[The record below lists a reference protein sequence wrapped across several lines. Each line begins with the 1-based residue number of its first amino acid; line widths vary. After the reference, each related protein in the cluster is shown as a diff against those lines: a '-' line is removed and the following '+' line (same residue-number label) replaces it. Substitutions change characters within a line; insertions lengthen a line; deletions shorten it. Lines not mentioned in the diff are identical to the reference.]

1 MSNKILFEKY
11 KDESLQELCAHLYS
25 SSLEGNL
32 EEVEYLLTSPDLKY
46 HPAIHFA
53 NDSALVVSSS
63 NGHIPV
69 VEYLLN
75 FSTYGQQ
82 VLSDCALIK
91 ACTNNEL
98 ETAKFLL
105 DSETIP
111 YKANIHVK
119 NDYIFRELMIA
130 QNEEILK
137 YLIFEREIPRTE
149 YIDEYLNR
157 DNYNLNDYCLKI
169 KGWFELRVL
178 NKELNTDLPN
188 VSQSNKKI
196 KL

>member
-1 MSNKILFEKY
+1 
-11 KDESLQELCAHLYS
+11 
-25 SSLEGNL
+25 
-32 EEVEYLLTSPDLKY
+32 
-46 HPAIHFA
+46 
-53 NDSALVVSSS
+53 
-63 NGHIPV
+63 
-69 VEYLLN
+69 
-75 FSTYGQQ
+75 
-82 VLSDCALIK
+82 
-91 ACTNNEL
+91 
-98 ETAKFLL
+98 LL

-137 YLIFEREIPRTE
+137 YLIFERGIPRTE